1 MIACPSCGFEAPDD
15 FAFCPKCATALAA
28 PGAHLEE
35 RKTVTTLFC
44 DLVAFTA
51 MSEAADPE
59 DVDRLLGEYFARA
72 TKVIESHGGTV
83 EKFIGDAVVGV
94 FGVPAVHED
103 DPERAVR
110 AGLRILEEL
119 EGLTRPDG
127 SPLQARVGINTGEA
141 LVRLDVDPASGRGFL
156 TGDAVNVAAR
166 LEAAA
171 PPGGVG
177 VGALTHELTARVI
190 EYCELPPVSAKGKSE
205 PVTAWLATGTLARR
219 GLDSGT
225 GDLTP
230 LVGREVELSYLSA
243 VFDKVTAQ
251 SLPQF
256 ALLVG
261 EPGIGK
267 SRLVRELLALVDA
280 RPQMTTWRQGFC
292 PPFGEDITYGAL
304 ADIVKGQAGIRN
316 TDQTATVEAKLEAI
330 LPSGLDRE
338 WFHQRLR
345 ALVGLDAPETARQEN
360 FTAWLRFFEDVAAN
374 DPTVLVFED
383 LHWADE
389 ALLDFLE
396 YLTTRIAAVP
406 LLIVGTARPE
416 LFERQPG
423 FASGGEVTRIGLG
436 PLSPAETARLVAGLL
451 GEPDDRAK
459 AVGEVVGRCDGNP
472 FYAEQSAR
480 LLADSEPDASLP
492 DSVHA
497 VIAARLDTLPADQ
510 KALLGDAAVVGSIF
524 WDGAVAVMGG
534 REPFDVENVLSSL
547 LDRRLIRRIRESSM
561 EGEREFAFVHAL
573 ARDVAY
579 GELPRAVR
587 ARKHAAVAGWI
598 EGKAGD
604 RVEDL
609 AEILARHYAAAL
621 DLANAAGEAE
631 LADGLAEPAARYLE
645 LAGDRAWPLDVAA
658 AARHYARALEIAGP
672 DSPRRS
678 AVLVKWAKAA
688 TQLGRAAEAV
698 DAFEEA
704 IARLKAE
711 GDVRAAAVAQMGLV
725 RVLWGDD
732 VDRWL
737 GLADEAVASFEADG
751 PSPELVAV
759 LGEWLDLTA
768 VLGDSRQQLDVAER
782 GLELSEQLGL
792 PADAGLLVSRGC
804 ARCDLGDAGGV
815 EDYRQ
820 ALEICRTSELGEHAS
835 SVFAGVGNWIYMY
848 EGFQASLAVCAEGLD
863 LARRRGA
870 VDDELENRY
879 IVVCASQ
886 ATGDWDRALDEA
898 TAMDPLFQED
908 GLFSSN
914 LVEFMWERVSRTLVL
929 VERGRAPEAVEL
941 AEWLEVQRTTPDE
954 LNTDAGVCVAA
965 AAVRMALGDSVR
977 ALSLLTQSEAAL
989 RGKGG
994 FWWAW
999 LLPQAVRL
1007 ALAAEDRPLA
1017 ERLAGSLEPL
1027 QPLSRHAIVAAQAL
1041 VTEARGEHGAAAAG
1055 FADAA
1060 ARWHDFAALYEEAHA
1075 LFGQGRCLVALGRA
1089 PEAAAPLAAAHEIFA
1104 RLGAKPALAET
1115 NELLQQIASG

>member
-1 MIACPSCGFEAPDD
+1 M
-15 FAFCPKCATALAA
+15 
-28 PGAHLEE
+28 
-35 RKTVTTLFC
+35 
-44 DLVAFTA
+44 
-51 MSEAADPE
+51 
-59 DVDRLLGEYFARA
+59 
-72 TKVIESHGGTV
+72 
-83 EKFIGDAVVGV
+83 
-94 FGVPAVHED
+94 
-103 DPERAVR
+103 
-110 AGLRILEEL
+110 
-119 EGLTRPDG
+119 
-127 SPLQARVGINTGEA
+127 
-141 LVRLDVDPASGRGFL
+141 
-156 TGDAVNVAAR
+156 
-166 LEAAA
+166 
-171 PPGGVG
+171 
-177 VGALTHELTARVI
+177 
-190 EYCELPPVSAKGKSE
+190 KGH
-205 PVTAWLATGTLARR
+205 
-219 GLDSGT
+219 
-225 GDLTP
+225 
-230 LVGREVELSYLSA
+230 
-243 VFDKVTAQ
+243 
-251 SLPQF
+251 
-256 ALLVG
+256 
-261 EPGIGK
+261 
-267 SRLVRELLALVDA
+267 
-280 RPQMTTWRQGFC
+280 
-292 PPFGEDITYGAL
+292 
-304 ADIVKGQAGIRN
+304 AGIRN
-316 TDQTATVEAKLEAI
+316 TDQTAIVEAKLEAI

-345 ALVGLDAPETARQEN
+345 ALVGLDAPEAARQEN
-360 FTAWLRFFEDVAAN
+360 FTAWLRFFEDMAAK

-423 FASGGEVTRIGLG
+423 FASAGEVTRIGLG

-510 KALLGDAAVVGSIF
+510 KALLGDAAVVGSVF
-524 WDGAVAVMGG
+524 WDGAVAAMGG
-534 REPFDVENVLSSL
+534 REPFDVENALSSL

-579 GELPRAVR
+579 QQLPRL
-587 ARKHAAVAGWI
+587 ARGKKHAAVAAWI
-598 EGKAGD
+598 ERKAGD
-604 RVEDL
+604 RAEDL
-609 AEILARHYAAAL
+609 VEILAHHFATAL
-621 DLANAAGEAE
+621 DLANAVGEA
-631 LADGLAEPAARYLE
+631 GLAESLVEPAVRYLS

-678 AVLVKWAKAA
+678 AMLVKWAKAA

-725 RVLWGDD
+725 RGLWGDD

-737 GLADEAVASFEADG
+737 GLADDAVASLEADG

-782 GLELSEQLGL
+782 ALELSEQLGL

-815 EDYRQ
+815 GDYRQ

-848 EGFQASLAVCAEGLD
+848 EGFQASLAVCAEGLE
-863 LARRRGA
+863 LARRRGS
-870 VDDELENRY
+870 VEDEVENRY
-879 IVVCASQ
+879 VFVWASQ
-886 ATGDWDRALDEA
+886 ATGDWDRTLDEA
-898 TAMDPLFQED
+898 VAMDPLFREG
-908 GLFSSN
+908 GLLSSH
-914 LVEFMWERVSRTLVL
+914 LVHFTWERASRTLVL
-929 VERGRAPEAVEL
+929 VERGRAPEAAEL
-941 AEWLEVQRTTPDE
+941 VEWLEGQMAPGESTT
-954 LNTDAGVCVAA
+954 TAGLCIAA
-965 AAVRMALGDSVR
+965 AAARMALGDSDR
-977 ALSLLTQSEAAL
+977 ALDLLTYSEEAL

-994 FWWAW
+994 FWFAH
-999 LLPQAVRL
+999 LLPQATRI
-1007 ALAAEDRPLA
+1007 ALAAGDRTLA
-1017 ERLAGSLEPL
+1017 EKLTGSLEPL

-1041 VTEARGEHGAAAAG
+1041 VSEAGEEYETAASG

-1060 ARWHDFAALYEEAHA
+1060 ARWHDFGVPYEEGQA
-1075 LFGQGRCLVALGRA
+1075 LLGQGRCLAALGRA
-1089 PEAAAPLAAAHEIFA
+1089 SEATAPLNVAHEIFA
-1104 RLGAKPALAET
+1104 RLGAKPALVEVDR
-1115 NELLQQIASG
+1115 LLDDVSTAPR